1 VSGLARVDA
10 TERDGVPIVR
20 VRGEVDLSNAD
31 EVLRSI
37 EGAVDGSARGLV
49 VDLRGLEFF
58 DSSGVRL
65 LFQAARSAAGAG
77 VRLVVLVARGSSTR
91 RVLELAHASELF
103 PLEDREESALVLA
116 SD

>member
-37 EGAVDGSARGLV
+37 QGAVDGSARGL
-49 VDLRGLEFF
+49 DLRGLEFF